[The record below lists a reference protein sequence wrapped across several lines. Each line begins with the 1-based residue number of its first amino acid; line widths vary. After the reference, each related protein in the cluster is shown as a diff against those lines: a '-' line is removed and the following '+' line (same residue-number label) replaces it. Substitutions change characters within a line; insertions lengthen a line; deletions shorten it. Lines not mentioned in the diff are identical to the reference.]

1 MKRTTLKEDI
11 LEFAHHVD
19 ASNQEY
25 LNKSGVLYQDN
36 KSENTQQVYIV
47 VDRDWPL
54 IFLPNTIVNATHP
67 DSEDIIRKIMFGM
80 FFEEKSGRSLNERT
94 NPVYKN
100 NNSYVYKNKTYKFC
114 CNVKPNKNYVLKD
127 EQDKDLY
134 FADAYNFIEYGVVT
148 PMKDGSKI
156 LINSWDDVILFEA
169 GEEVPAL

>member
-67 DSEDIIRKIMFGM
+67 DSEDIIRKIMFEGS
-80 FFEEKSGRSLNERT
+80 FEEENGYSLRDRS
-94 NPVYKN
+94 NPVYKGYN
-100 NNSYVYKNKTYKFC
+100 AYVYKNKSYRIYETNYG
-114 CNVKPNKNYVLKD
+114 YVLKD
-127 EQDKDLY
+127 DREKELRY
-134 FADAYNFIEYGVVT
+134 ADVYNFIEYGVLT